1 MCGANGCLAAVASG
15 RAVAA
20 TLRQLGKEAA
30 AGHDVGALLRAGDH
44 DALRLTREAGQR
56 IGGVLAT
63 VVSVLNPEVV
73 VVGGDLASTSLITGI
88 RETLY
93 GRSLPRATRHLRL
106 ALGSLR
112 EDAAVIG
119 LNQIVVDAEFGPVAV
134 DRRLVSSTA
143 HTGAGADD
151 AG

>member
-1 MCGANGCLAAVASG
+1 M
-15 RAVAA
+15 
-20 TLRQLGKEAA
+20 
-30 AGHDVGALLRAGDH
+30 
-44 DALRLTREAGQR
+44 
-56 IGGVLAT
+56 AT
-63 VVSVLNPEVV
+63 VVCVLNPEVV

-119 LNQIVVDAEFGPVAV
+119 LNRVVLDAEFGPEAV
-134 DRRLVSSTA
+134 TARLP
-143 HTGAGADD
+143 
-151 AG
+151 